1 MAVYFGSTGLVEL
14 KRDSFEGALRTTLK
28 PDDVTTSRKRF
39 SVENALDSIITGDQI
54 EISSVDKSSFELV
67 SGHNYPDLV
76 RYVYVDEVGGIKLYD
91 EFNDALSGDLGTAL
105 TLVDTFTALNVE
117 IRTRNVA
124 YRSLAKIKDYNITT
138 TRENIDLSILGEQ
151 YRKQFEQGRISGQGD
166 LNCLWDYKSVNCEF
180 SDIPEF
186 PQYLARLL
194 LRVNQGS
201 SFDGRFFIYFESV
214 DSSNNVWYESSCV
227 ITNVAITAPAD
238 GLITSRIEFVTN
250 GPVVLRSGTLPSYL
264 LQEDSDYILQED
276 GNKITLED

>member
-117 IRTRNVA
+117 ISTLIVA